1 MKNKIFLMAIA
12 SIALASCSND
22 EVVNQQQDND
32 GIAFRTIMN
41 NSRASETTT
50 AKLAEFWVTAR
61 TDGNSEEFTDQHYKA
76 SGSYF
81 VTDGAT
87 KTWPTYDVNFF
98 AVAPQLTLNVDN
110 ARPRIMSYKPALKI
124 KNQADL
130 IYATNKG
137 SRTDFTDAV
146 PLKFNHA
153 MTQIIVYAK
162 NTNTAYNVHVKGY
175 RIGYVTRQGTFVYPE
190 AANIAENLDQAS
202 WTQANG
208 EWTTLTYTK
217 DENKDG
223 NNYSSEFRTAAIT
236 LTGDA
241 QKIDTESG
249 EGSAMIIPQSG
260 AAWDPNNW
268 DPKGNNTYGRYLAVL
283 VQINYRNAD
292 GSDGGAIY
300 PSYSRTSADAPKTE
314 ITETTLTTSDGTTT
328 TATTPRVSYAGLP
341 FYYGYAAVPISDEW
355 EAGKCYTYVLDFSN
369 GCGYVD
375 PEKPFAFNP
384 DTDGD
389 GEPDEGLDEDGDG
402 VPDDEDGEDV
412 DGDGEPDGDGIP
424 DGIQVEP
431 GTDGDEDGDG
441 VKDDT
446 DLDDKDGFD
455 EGDQIIGHEIKFKV
469 IVSDWVEAIQADR
482 TSTAISTGM
491 NTGSIVTTTQAPA
504 SKE

>member
-1 MKNKIFLMAIA
+1 
-12 SIALASCSND
+12 
-22 EVVNQQQDND
+22 
-32 GIAFRTIMN
+32 
-41 NSRASETTT
+41 
-50 AKLAEFWVTAR
+50 
-61 TDGNSEEFTDQHYKA
+61 
-76 SGSYF
+76 
-81 VTDGAT
+81 
-87 KTWPTYDVNFF
+87 
-98 AVAPQLTLNVDN
+98 
-110 ARPRIMSYKPALKI
+110 
-124 KNQADL
+124 
-130 IYATNKG
+130 
-137 SRTDFTDAV
+137 
-146 PLKFNHA
+146 
-153 MTQIIVYAK
+153 
-162 NTNTAYNVHVKGY
+162 
-175 RIGYVTRQGTFVYPE
+175 
-190 AANIAENLDQAS
+190 
-202 WTQANG
+202 
-208 EWTTLTYTK
+208 
-217 DENKDG
+217 
-223 NNYSSEFRTAAIT
+223 
-236 LTGDA
+236 
-241 QKIDTESG
+241 
-249 EGSAMIIPQSG
+249 
-260 AAWDPNNW
+260 
-268 DPKGNNTYGRYLAVL
+268 
-283 VQINYRNAD
+283 
-292 GSDGGAIY
+292 
-300 PSYSRTSADAPKTE
+300 
-314 ITETTLTTSDGTTT
+314 LTTSDGTTT